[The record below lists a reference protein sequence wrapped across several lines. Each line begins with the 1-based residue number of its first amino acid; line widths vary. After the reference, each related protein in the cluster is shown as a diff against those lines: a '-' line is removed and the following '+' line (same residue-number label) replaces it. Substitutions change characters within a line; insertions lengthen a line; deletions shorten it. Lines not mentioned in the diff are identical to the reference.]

1 MEQTLKIDIEQ
12 SNVQFQD
19 EGDVRVFLALL
30 NEEADSTL
38 SHSSPKRPTP
48 HPLFNPQCSAKVP

>member
-30 NEEADSTL
+30 NEEADRTL
-38 SHSSPKRPTP
+38 SHSSPKKPP
-48 HPLFNPQCSAKVP
+48 PPPFQEHL